1 MLGQLGTEAD
11 DVVTGDMTDPEA
23 VAAALSGCDAVVHC
37 AAEIGVG
44 GGRGLSDSANL
55 DGARL
60 VIGQGVEAGLDPI
73 VYTSSITVHLPS
85 EEPVIT
91 TRSALAEPL
100 SAYGAQKAAVEEF
113 VQGLQAAGAPVTTLV
128 VSGVYGPVSPHLD
141 GSFAALTGALAAGMV
156 APDSGLGVV
165 DVRDVATV
173 VARCLEP
180 GHGPRRFLV
189 TGNYVTWEE
198 WTEALSEAAGRT
210 VPFTRVSAEDMI
222 GLGAKFDELRERG
235 AEGLPP
241 LSVEA
246 AVVMCVGPTRRR
258 LGHAARPRCDLPAHR
273 RDVPGH
279 PGLAAGGRPPRRV
292 IGQVGGDEVD
302 PTRKGSGGRRTAQRC
317 SFRMIFAIFRLM
329 ARNRSNW
336 TSRLVRARSVLAVGS
351 GALAMS
357 SVV

>member
-1 MLGQLGTEAD
+1 MRVLVTGGTGFIGSHAVGALQREGHIVRILVRDLGRVPLVLAPLGLDAD
-11 DVVTGDMTDPEA
+11 EVAAGDMTDSEA
-23 VAAALSGCDAVVHC
+23 VATALSGCDAVVHC

-44 GGRGLSDSANL
+44 GGRGLSATANL

-60 VIGQGVEAGLDPI
+60 VVGQAVEAGLDPV

-100 SAYGAQKAAVEEF
+100 SAYGAQKSAVEEF
-113 VQGLQAAGAPVTTLV
+113 VQGLQAAGAPITTLV
-128 VSGVYGPVSPHLD
+128 VSGGYGPVSPHLD

-173 VARCLEP
+173 VARSLEP

-189 TGNYVTWEE
+189 TGNYVSWAQ
-198 WTEALSEAAGRT
+198 WTEVLSEAAGRK

-222 GLGAKFDELRERG
+222 GLGAKFDELRDHG
-235 AEGLPP
+235 TEGLPP

-246 AVVMCVGPTRRR
+246 AVVMSS
-258 LGHAARPRCDLPAHR
+258 
-273 RDVPGH
+273 
-279 PGLAAGGRPPRRV
+279 GRPANDSATLRELGVTYRPTVETFRDTLDWLRSM
-292 IGQVGGDEVD
+292 GQLDED
-302 PTRKGSGGRRTAQRC
+302 
-317 SFRMIFAIFRLM
+317 
-329 ARNRSNW
+329 
-336 TSRLVRARSVLAVGS
+336 
-351 GALAMS
+351 
-357 SVV
+357 